1 MPTVAGAAAAGRVHA
16 REPAQ
21 VPGGAGHDAA
31 PAGPLEGERVAADG
45 TCRRGGRRRGGQMAE
60 AGWLDVGEDSVDAC
74 SMMNTERLH
83 HAIVW

>member
-45 TCRRGGRRRGGQMAE
+45 TCRRGGAGRADAGGWMLRR
-60 AGWLDVGEDSVDAC
+60 
-74 SMMNTERLH
+74 
-83 HAIVW
+83 IVLTLVVV